1 LRTFKHSGAQGDIIY
16 SLPTIKALGGGVLY
30 LNLPE
35 VIIDNIKP
43 LLITQPYIK
52 YVHAWKGEEVT
63 EDLDLFR
70 KDPQI
75 SWKHLVESHLNAN
88 RIAGY
93 DWKTPW
99 LKMSTPAFTWLDY
112 AVVNMTPRYPAANF
126 DWEAEIR
133 YLKSKYTNVFFVGD
147 AKDNLHN
154 LPQIQCATALQLAE
168 VIHNSQV
175 FVGNQSFALSIAE
188 GLGHQYRMVR
198 GDNHTNCD
206 MHTPNETII
215 NA

>member
-1 LRTFKHSGAQGDIIY
+1 
-16 SLPTIKALGGGVLY
+16 
-30 LNLPE
+30 
-35 VIIDNIKP
+35 
-43 LLITQPYIK
+43 
-52 YVHAWKGEEVT
+52 
-63 EDLDLFR
+63 LFR

-75 SWKHLVESHLNAN
+75 SWKHLVESHLDSQIKSDIVLN
-88 RIAGY
+88 
-93 DWKTPW
+93 WKTSW
-99 LKMSTPAFTWLDY
+99 LKMTIPAFTWLDY